1 MKPKM
6 IVFDADYTYNRQNE
20 PVIRLYGKVV
30 GGDDEGNDIVLYV
43 CGFEPYMYLDNCGYD
58 INILLGMVEV
68 VTKGYTK
75 RIEKVFRFRPIGY
88 QPVKSEMLRL
98 VLFNPKTTP
107 DVRAMLPEKIEGVTD
122 DFIYEA
128 DIRFCD
134 RFLVDMAILGM
145 DVIEFDAS
153 SLENMGLGRSNIYIC
168 NIDNVRKVHDM
179 VKIEY

>member
-1 MKPKM
+1 
-6 IVFDADYTYNRQNE
+6 
-20 PVIRLYGKVV
+20 
-30 GGDDEGNDIVLYV
+30 
-43 CGFEPYMYLDNCGYD
+43 
-58 INILLGMVEV
+58 
-68 VTKGYTK
+68 
-75 RIEKVFRFRPIGY
+75 
-88 QPVKSEMLRL
+88 MLRL

-128 DIRFCD
+128 DILFRD
-134 RFLVDMAILGM
+134 RFLVDMAISGM